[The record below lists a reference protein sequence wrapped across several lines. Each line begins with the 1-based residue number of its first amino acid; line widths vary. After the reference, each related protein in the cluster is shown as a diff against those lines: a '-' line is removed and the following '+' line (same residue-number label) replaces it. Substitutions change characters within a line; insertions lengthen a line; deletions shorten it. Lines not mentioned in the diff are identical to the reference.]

1 VSERYEVLFIVRPDI
16 GDVGLKE
23 QVNRARQVLE
33 QQGATA
39 VTVHDWGL
47 RDLAYDIAG
56 HSRGAYVLIEYEALP
71 PAVRELERTLK
82 LSDNVMRYMSVR
94 QSEGMAMP
102 MDDGSSAI
110 GDTSPEHARL
120 ASVDLLED
128 DSSSEPEE
136 GEG

>member
-1 VSERYEVLFIVRPDI
+1 VSERYEVLFIVRPDV
-16 GDVGLKE
+16 GDAGLKE
-23 QVNRARQVLE
+23 QVTRARQVLE
-33 QQGATA
+33 QQGATS

-56 HSRGAYVLIEYEALP
+56 HSRGAYVLIEYEAMP

-94 QSEGMAMP
+94 QSEGAAIP
-102 MDDGSSAI
+102 IDGSSAT
-110 GDTSPEHARL
+110 GETSAEEVGLAGVGLLEEDTS
-120 ASVDLLED
+120 
-128 DSSSEPEE
+128 SESEE

>member
-1 VSERYEVLFIVRPDI
+1 VSERYEVLFIVRPDV
-16 GDVGLKE
+16 GDAGLKE

-56 HSRGAYVLIEYEALP
+56 HSRGAYVLIEYEAMP

-94 QSEGMAMP
+94 QSEGMAVP
-102 MDDGSSAI
+102 LDDSSPAA
-110 GDTSPEHARL
+110 GEASAEEAGL
-120 ASVDLLED
+120 AGVGLLED
-128 DSSSEPEE
+128 DSSSETEE

>member
-1 VSERYEVLFIVRPDI
+1 VSERYEVLFIVRPDV
-16 GDVGLKE
+16 GDAGLKE

-56 HSRGAYVLIEYEALP
+56 HSRGAYVLIEYEAMP

-94 QSEGMAMP
+94 QSEGMAIP
-102 MDDGSSAI
+102 LDDSSPAA
-110 GDTSPEHARL
+110 GEASAEEAGL
-120 ASVDLLED
+120 ASVGLLED
-128 DSSSEPEE
+128 DSSSETEE